1 MMNGHLFPALEYY
14 PWVSIVTVM
23 WTLLHGSDGKGPCL
37 YADRSWVLDATF
49 LEVMMAISSQT
60 DDAAVHFVRRDVDG
74 YQCCAGRLSFA
85 RSSLKEFVG
94 ARCIAVAASLADMFS
109 IEPRDASSRRGSTDS
124 SCSC

>member
-49 LEVMMAISSQT
+49 LEVMMRPFTLYGVMSMDIN
-60 DDAAVHFVRRDVDG
+60 
-74 YQCCAGRLSFA
+74 
-85 RSSLKEFVG
+85 
-94 ARCIAVAASLADMFS
+94 VAL
-109 IEPRDASSRRGSTDS
+109 GG
-124 SCSC
+124 